1 MLKELMNRKFYAE
14 LSEGEHEA
22 TLKSWEF
29 VENATDHTKDYLK
42 LAFSVNNHGENQPFT
57 RNFFERDVSIML
69 SHLRRQLERTTE
81 AIEPTKF
88 FDALIAKKETFKLW
102 IAYPVVPTARGLE
115 RKQNVNFLP
124 PLKKVEVEEDTSDNA
139 ELPVGMGV

>member
-29 VENATDHTKDYLK
+29 VENATDSSKDYLK
-42 LAFSVNNHGENQPFT
+42 LAFSVNNHGEKQPFT

-88 FDALIAKKETFKLW
+88 FEDLISKETSFKLW

-124 PLKKVEVEEDTSDNA
+124 PLKKVEVEEDTDA